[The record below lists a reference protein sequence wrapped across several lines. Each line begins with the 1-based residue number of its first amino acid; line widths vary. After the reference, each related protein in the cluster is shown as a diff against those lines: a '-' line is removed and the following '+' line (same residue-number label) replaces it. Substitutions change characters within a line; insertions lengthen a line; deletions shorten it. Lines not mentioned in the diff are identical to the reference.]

1 MSEDTNTE
9 ENAEPV
15 AYPLANDPEAVA
27 TPDGVPM
34 SDITLDALLAGE
46 VAGEDVRITADTL
59 EKQARVAEENG
70 RPQVARNFR
79 RAAELTAVP
88 DDRILEIY
96 NALRPS
102 GAEKEALLDIADE
115 LESEYGATINAAHVR
130 EAAEIYETRG
140 LY

>member
-1 MSEDTNTE
+1 MAEDIT
-9 ENAEPV
+9 
-15 AYPLANDPEAVA
+15 YPLADNPDDVETPSGTKLSEISLEKVVSGEIEGDELVISPE
-27 TPDGVPM
+27 
-34 SDITLDALLAGE
+34 
-46 VAGEDVRITADTL
+46 TL
-59 EKQARVAEENG
+59 EKQAQIAEEAG

-102 GAEKEALLDIADE
+102 GAEKQKLHDIADE
-115 LESEYGATINAAHVR
+115 LETEYGAELNAAHVR
-130 EAAEIYETRG
+130 EAAEVYDERN

>member
-1 MSEDTNTE
+1 MAEDIT
-9 ENAEPV
+9 
-15 AYPLANDPEAVA
+15 YPLADNPDDVETPSGTKLSEISLEKVVSGEIEGDELVISPE
-27 TPDGVPM
+27 
-34 SDITLDALLAGE
+34 
-46 VAGEDVRITADTL
+46 TL
-59 EKQARVAEENG
+59 EKQAQIAEEAG

-102 GAEKEALLDIADE
+102 GAEKQKLHDIADE
-115 LESEYGATINAAHVR
+115 LENEYGAELNAAHVR
-130 EAAEIYETRG
+130 EAAEVYDDRD